1 MPGGGLAAGVEG
13 HVHGVL
19 ERLAHKN
26 EAREAGLAASRQIIR
41 LSANCIRAIHR
52 GDVVTAMA
60 LLAEAAAIHRGVV
73 EALEPHP
80 DIFHAGFL
88 HDAQKEYAEAASTLA
103 ILSGKPIPAPPT
115 LGVGDAA
122 FLNGIAETV
131 GEIRR
136 AVLDRLRSGKIDE
149 CDPLLQAMDDI
160 YSLLITVDYPDALT
174 GGLRRSTDQARGI
187 LEKTRGDLALATVV
201 DRATGRVARPG
212 NKKPFG

>member
-1 MPGGGLAAGVEG
+1 MPKDSLAAGLEE

-19 ERLAHKN
+19 ERFAHKN

-52 GDVVTAMA
+52 GDRVTATA
-60 LLAEAAAIHRGVV
+60 LLAEAAAIHRGAA
-73 EALEPHP
+73 EALEPHA
-80 DIFHAGFL
+80 DIFHAGFV
-88 HDAQKEYAEAASTLA
+88 HDAQKEYAEAAATLA

-122 FLNGIAETV
+122 FLNGIAETI
-131 GEIRR
+131 GELRR
-136 AVLDRLRSGKIDE
+136 AVLDRLRSGDIE
-149 CDPLLQAMDDI
+149 ACDPLLQAMDDI
-160 YSLLITVDYPDALT
+160 YSLLVTVDYPDALT

-201 DRATGRVARPG
+201 DRATGNVARSRT
-212 NKKPFG
+212 KKNGG